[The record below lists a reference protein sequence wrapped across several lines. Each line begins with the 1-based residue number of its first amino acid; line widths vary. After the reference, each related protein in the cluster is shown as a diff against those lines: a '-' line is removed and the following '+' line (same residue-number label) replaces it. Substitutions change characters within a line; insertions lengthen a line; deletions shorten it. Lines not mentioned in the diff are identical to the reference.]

1 MRLTKFIAI
10 VFFIVVTILFHFLL
24 NTIAADNVTIRI
36 SMLSGEEQTRFN
48 KQALVA
54 GVWHYVNLSGL
65 NQNINQF
72 TFRLY
77 KGYFAPSS
85 TNRNETNYYE
95 WKYDKNNAILWSDI
109 SGYGIDYIDIDR
121 CAKNG
126 NVYSFCVGI
135 KDTFPNVVGYY
146 ENWTIEVYENGN
158 KLRSEDVVIK
168 KPETG
173 PSVSKPSSIIFNVDP
188 FTKMRVI
195 GDNFFKIGN
204 RGNIPLYVS
213 IDNTKYGII
222 EITNLNGIILPDET
236 RTLYVNLNSESW
248 PPGVMKMNVQLDG
261 SYPQEYFLDT
271 NATVTLYNSFII
283 DVPTLQ
289 IYVGHSNYKI
299 EEIQDTDI
307 TFQYLENINMNEG
320 EIKDLKAYVSGDGPV
335 SLEIWADEENVK
347 LLKLMDGNTEKN
359 SPITFVSTISSERT
373 ITMKIEAVSEG
384 KTGTI
389 TYRLTTGG
397 VTKTYTTQVKIGPP
411 ASQNTESFTMSLSIV
426 QIIVIIL
433 VIVVVIYMF
442 LSYLKHKRR

>member
-1 MRLTKFIAI
+1 LSNL
-10 VFFIVVTILFHFLL
+10 FFSANAANNITINISIFGGEKQTSFNNPVV
-24 NTIAADNVTIRI
+24 
-36 SMLSGEEQTRFN
+36 
-48 KQALVA
+48 VA
-54 GVWHYVNLSGL
+54 GIWHYVNISRS
-65 NQNINQF
+65 NQNMDEF

-77 KGYFAPSS
+77 KGYSVPSV

-95 WKYDKNNAILWSDI
+95 WRYDENNQTVWADI
-109 SGYGIDYIDIDR
+109 SGYNVDYINSDYCSKNDDI
-121 CAKNG
+121 
-126 NVYSFCVGI
+126 YSFCIGI
-135 KDTFPNVVGYY
+135 KDTLPNIVGYY
-146 ENWTIEVYENGN
+146 ENWTTEVYENGN
-158 KLRSEDVVIK
+158 KLHSEDIVV
-168 KPETG
+168 ETPTIG
-173 PSVSKPSSIIFNVDP
+173 ISFPHGTSSIIFNVDP
-188 FTKMRVI
+188 FTEMVVT

-204 RGNIPLYVS
+204 TGNMPLYVNMDT
-213 IDNTKYGII
+213 IKYSNI
-222 EITNLNGIILPDET
+222 EIANLNDKFLPGET
-236 RTLYVNLNSESW
+236 ETLYVTLHSESW
-248 PPGVMKMNVQLDG
+248 PPGVMQMNVQLNA
-261 SYPQEYFLDT
+261 SILKSCLVDT
-271 NATVTLYNSFII
+271 NAIITFPTSYVI